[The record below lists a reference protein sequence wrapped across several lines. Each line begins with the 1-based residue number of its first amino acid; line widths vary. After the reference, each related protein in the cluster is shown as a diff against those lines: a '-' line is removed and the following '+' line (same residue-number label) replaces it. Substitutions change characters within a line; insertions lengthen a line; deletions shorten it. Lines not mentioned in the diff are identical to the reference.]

1 MLSKYSS
8 PNVPVR
14 SWFGPGSAGTW
25 RRARRAALLAF
36 AVLPAACSDL
46 GPGDGELTDF
56 PESETAEAAKAL
68 ALPFPIDPR
77 KSLLVTDVDIVS
89 EFKLEDVL
97 QQLIDQSGAPGLT
110 PTTLFHRLLDTN
122 RTDATGVFSDVEH
135 CDEVLGNR
143 DDIYPPFN
151 PDTISVAVPF
161 EQQVPT
167 GSRNGWPMFCPRDIG
182 SDTARDPFS
191 DPTASHAFMAT
202 TLANRFDLAP
212 PQGND
217 CGEYRIVFARRSGAS
232 SPLVRSFII
241 FEARLP
247 NPNPSLGR
255 QACRPVVEFWQN
267 QSDPAKSPATR
278 ASELKDFYFNG
289 LPGFEPVI
297 HIDHYGN
304 AAGPERGQIRTN
316 DFTFFANGQ
325 AALNTTWSLRE
336 FKLRHGTSSAPSLS
350 IVPSFVNDNPAA
362 KLFAPTTS
370 TDPRITAFQGSTFPG
385 TVERLA
391 ATDDINRF
399 AYRTPLPVEMNAGE
413 SVASRFHNN
422 YLNAFGDGGSLKTT
436 IAGRLNSMGSDL
448 TPEQIVARAQTLS
461 CAGCHQPMGS
471 DGEVTSTFDVGVPGT
486 FFPRTLSFTHTS
498 EKTEP
503 IDGTTRQRFIIS
515 DALINHFLPFRQQVM
530 EEFLLN
536 NPVLGFEKPGAWTS
550 TSVLLSQHTGRVKEG
565 IASLELRPML
575 RASSITS
582 ASFSTAGLTPVGNT
596 IKLDVFLP
604 KAVLGQNLNGSIEA
618 RLSIPSAGINDLSVG
633 SVSLT
638 SLTRGAFTT
647 AAFPSLP
654 ASAVDALN
662 AAPSDVQLQFV
673 FDMTIGSRPYYLD
686 NVRFEN

>member
-1 MLSKYSS
+1 MLSKHSS

-14 SWFGPGSAGTW
+14 SSSILAPAAAW
-25 RRARRAALLAF
+25 RLARQAALLAF

-46 GPGDGELTDF
+46 GPVDGELADV
-56 PESETAEAAKAL
+56 PEGEAASAAQAL

-77 KSLLVTDVDIVS
+77 KSLLVTDVDVVS

-97 QQLIDQSGAPGLT
+97 QQLIDQSGATGLT
-110 PTTLFHRLLDTN
+110 PTTLFQRLLDTN
-122 RTDATGVFSDVEH
+122 RTDAAGLFADVEH
-135 CDEVLGNR
+135 CDEVPGNR
-143 DDIYPPFN
+143 DDIHPPFDPN
-151 PDTISVAVPF
+151 QISIVVPF

-182 SDTARDPFS
+182 NDATRDPFS

-212 PQGND
+212 PDGAN
-217 CGEYRIVFARRSGAS
+217 CGEYRVVFARRSGAS
-232 SPLVRSFII
+232 SALVRSFII

-255 QACRPVVEFWQN
+255 QACRPVVEFWQS

-278 ASELKDFYFNG
+278 ASELRDFYFNG

-304 AAGPERGQIRTN
+304 APGAERGQIRTN
-316 DFTFFANGQ
+316 DFTFLANGQ

-336 FKLRHGTSSAPSLS
+336 FKLTHGTSAAPSLS
-350 IVPSFVNDNPAA
+350 VVPSFVNDNPAA
-362 KLFAPTTS
+362 KLFAPTAS
-370 TDPRITAFQGSTFPG
+370 TDPRIATFQGSVFPG
-385 TVERLA
+385 AVERLA

-413 SVASRFHNN
+413 SVASPFHNN
-422 YLNAFGDGGSLKTT
+422 YLNAFGGGGSLKTSIT
-436 IAGRLNSMGSDL
+436 SRLNTMGSDL
-448 TPEQIVARAQTLS
+448 TAEQIVARAQTLS

-471 DGEVTSTFDVGVPGT
+471 DGSSTSTFDVGVPGT

-515 DALINHFLPFRQQVM
+515 KALIDHFLPYRQQVM

-536 NPVLGFEKPGAWTS
+536 NPVLGFEKPGAWTT
-550 TSVLLSQHTGRVKEG
+550 TSALLSQHTGRVKEG
-565 IASLELRPML
+565 IASLELRPL
-575 RASSITS
+575 SRASSITS
-582 ASFSTAGLTPVGNT
+582 ASFSTAGRTPVGST

-604 KAVLGQNLNGSIEA
+604 KALPGQNLNGSIQA

-633 SVSLT
+633 SVPLT

-647 AAFPSLP
+647 AAFPALP

-662 AAPSDVQLQFV
+662 AAPSDVQLQFA

-686 NVRFEN
+686 NVRFED

>member
-1 MLSKYSS
+1 MLSKHSS

-14 SWFGPGSAGTW
+14 SRSIFAPAAAW
-25 RRARRAALLAF
+25 RLAQQAALLAF
-36 AVLPAACSDL
+36 AVLPVACSDL
-46 GPGDGELTDF
+46 GPGDGELADL
-56 PESETAEAAKAL
+56 PESEAASAAQAL

-77 KSLLVTDVDIVS
+77 KSLLVTDVDVVS

-97 QQLIDQSGAPGLT
+97 QQLIDQSGATGLT

-122 RTDATGVFSDVEH
+122 RTDAAGLFADVEH
-135 CDEVLGNR
+135 CDEVPGNR
-143 DDIYPPFN
+143 DDIHPPFD
-151 PDTISVAVPF
+151 PSQISIVVPF

-182 SDTARDPFS
+182 NDATRDPFS

-212 PQGND
+212 PDGAN
-217 CGEYRIVFARRSGAS
+217 CGEYRVVFARRSGAS
-232 SPLVRSFII
+232 SALVRSFII

-278 ASELKDFYFNG
+278 ASELKAFYFGG

-304 AAGPERGQIRTN
+304 APGAERGQIRTN
-316 DFTFFANGQ
+316 DFTFLANGQ

-336 FKLRHGTSSAPSLS
+336 FKLTHGTSAAPSLS

-362 KLFAPTTS
+362 KLFAPTAS
-370 TDPRITAFQGSTFPG
+370 TDPRIATFQGSVFPG
-385 TVERLA
+385 AVERLA

-413 SVASRFHNN
+413 SVASPFHNN
-422 YLNAFGDGGSLKTT
+422 YLNAFGGGGSLKTT
-436 IAGRLNSMGSDL
+436 ITSRLSSMGSDL
-448 TPEQIVARAQTLS
+448 TAEQIVARAQTLS

-471 DGEVTSTFDVGVPGT
+471 DGNATSTFDVGVPGT

-515 DALINHFLPFRQQVM
+515 GALINHFLPYRQQVM

-536 NPVLGFEKPGAWTS
+536 NPILGFEKPGAWTA
-550 TSVLLSQHTGRVKEG
+550 TSALLSQHTGRVKEG
-565 IASLELRPML
+565 IASLELRPL
-575 RASSITS
+575 SRASSITS
-582 ASFSTAGLTPVGNT
+582 ASFSAAGLTPVGST

-604 KAVLGQNLNGSIEA
+604 KALPGQNLNGSIQA

-638 SLTRGAFTT
+638 SLTRGAFST
-647 AAFPSLP
+647 AAFPALP

-662 AAPSDVQLQFV
+662 AAPSDVQLQFA

-686 NVRFEN
+686 NIRFED